1 MIQIVLSLWFASGFS
16 DLFVRD
22 IAILIFAVSL
32 VF

>member
-1 MIQIVLSLWFASGFS
+1 MIQIVLSLWLASGFS

-22 IAILIFAVSL
+22 AVILIFAVSL